1 MFYHLITIVIDIV
14 ILDINIYI
22 KTKSSEF
29 LKNN

>member
-22 KTKSSEF
+22 KTKNSEF
-29 LKNN
+29 LEKN